1 MNSTGSFQGLETEST
16 VTTSWIDSDWMKE
29 WKVLAARTNGGRNVG
44 YWYYDNTEKIYKY
57 EL

>member
-1 MNSTGSFQGLETEST
+1 M

-29 WKVLAARTNGGRNVG
+29 WKELAARPNGGRNVG